1 MAITDK
7 PTALQTDKEVTTS
20 MFESFLTPEED
31 KVEDAV
37 TETEEVTQEEVLEEE
52 PEVSEDL
59 EEDVEDDEEF
69 DDEDEELDEE
79 QTDVEEEALQPQT
92 FTVKVDGQE
101 VEVTQDELING
112 YSRQQ
117 DYTRKTQ
124 ELSQQ
129 RKTIEQQQAELAQ
142 RDAIYSQLLPKME
155 AQLKGE
161 LANEPDWNA
170 LYEDDPVGY
179 VREKQLWDE
188 KKEKLNAVN
197 AEQQRLQQEA
207 YAQQQQQIA
216 QVVQDGQQ
224 RILEIIP
231 EWKNAEIASK
241 EKSAIRDYGI
251 NVLGYSAQEMDA
263 IYDYR
268 ALLGLRNAWLNSKT
282 VEATK
287 KKPTQKAP
295 ARVARPGT
303 TTRKKSVAPAK
314 RAKQVLAKTGKVQDA
329 AKVFEQFLK

>member
-1 MAITDK
+1 MSNNGK
-7 PTALQTDKEVTTS
+7 PTALQTEGQKATS
-20 MFESFLTPEED
+20 AFESFLAPEED
-31 KVEDAV
+31 
-37 TETEEVTQEEVLEEE
+37 TQEEAVIEEAESIEPEIDELEEQ
-52 PEVSEDL
+52 D
-59 EEDVEDDEEF
+59 EEYTEELVDEEELEF
-69 DDEDEELDEE
+69 DDEEDGEEETEVEEVEE
-79 QTDVEEEALQPQT
+79 QPVYRVT
-92 FTVKVDGQE
+92 VDGSE
-101 VEVTQDELING
+101 IEVTQDELING

-124 ELSQQ
+124 ELANQ
-129 RKTIEQQQAELAQ
+129 RKTIEQQAQELAQ
-142 RDAIYSQLLPKME
+142 RDAIYAQLLPKME

-161 LANEPDWNA
+161 LVNEPDWDS
-170 LYEDDPVGY
+170 LYNDDPIAF
-179 VREKQLWDE
+179 VREKQIWDE
-188 KKEKLNAVN
+188 KKEKLKAAQ
-197 AEQQRLQQEA
+197 AEKQRLQEES
-207 YAQQQQQIA
+207 YAQQQQLIA
-216 QVVQDGQQ
+216 QQVQEGQQ
-224 RILEIIP
+224 KILEIIP
-231 EWKNAEIASK
+231 EWKNAEVAQQ
-241 EKSAIRDYGI
+241 EKLAIRDYGI
-251 NVLGYSAQEMDA
+251 NVLGYLPQEMDA

>member
-1 MAITDK
+1 MSNNGK
-7 PTALQTDKEVTTS
+7 PTALQTDSEIAAT
-20 MFESFLTPEED
+20 MFESFLTPEEE
-31 KVEDAV
+31 KVEEAV
-37 TETEEVTQEEVLEEE
+37 AETEEAVEEEVLEEE
-52 PEVSEDL
+52 LEAPETL
-59 EEDVEDDEEF
+59 EEDVEDEEEF
-69 DDEDEELDEE
+69 DEEDELDEE
-79 QTDVEEEALQPQT
+79 QTDVEEEAQQPQT

-101 VEVTQDELING
+101 VEVTQEELING

-124 ELSQQ
+124 ELSQK

-188 KKEKLNAVN
+188 KKEKLNAVA
-197 AEQQRLQQEA
+197 AEQQRLQQDA
-207 YAQQQQQIA
+207 LVKQQEQIEKY
-216 QVVQDGQQ
+216 VQYGNQ
-224 RILEIIP
+224 RLLEIIP
-231 EWKNAEIASK
+231 EWQNPEVAAK
-241 EKSAIRDYGI
+241 EKAAISEYAIRELEYTPEEI
-251 NVLGYSAQEMDA
+251 QQV
-263 IYDYR
+263 YDYR
-268 ALLGLRNAWLNSKT
+268 ALLGLRNAWLNSRT

-303 TTRKKSVAPAK
+303 TNRPKTTTPVKK
-314 RAKQVLAKTGKVQDA
+314 AKQRLAKTGKTSDA
-329 AKVFEQFLK
+329 AKVFEQLI

>member
-1 MAITDK
+1 MSNNGK
-7 PTALQTDKEVTTS
+7 PTALQTEGELATS
-20 MFESFLTPEED
+20 AFESFLAPEED
-31 KVEDAV
+31 K
-37 TETEEVTQEEVLEEE
+37 QEEAVIEEAEESIE
-52 PEVSEDL
+52 PEVDDFDEQDEELVDEEEL
-59 EEDVEDDEEF
+59 EYDDEE
-69 DDEDEELDEE
+69 DGEEETEVEEVEE
-79 QTDVEEEALQPQT
+79 QPVYRVT
-92 FTVKVDGQE
+92 VDGE
-101 VEVTQDELING
+101 EIEVTQDELING

-124 ELSQQ
+124 ELANQ
-129 RKTIEQQQAELAQ
+129 RKTIEQQAQELAQ
-142 RDAIYSQLLPKME
+142 RDAIYAQLLPKLE
-155 AQLKGE
+155 AQLQGE
-161 LANEPDWNA
+161 LVNEPDWDS
-170 LYEDDPVGY
+170 LYNDDPIAF

-188 KKEKLNAVN
+188 KKEKLKAAQ
-197 AEQQRLQQEA
+197 AEQQRLQQES
-207 YAQQQQQIA
+207 YAQQQQLIA
-216 QVVQDGQQ
+216 QQVQEGQQ

-231 EWKNAEIASK
+231 EWKNAEVAQK
-241 EKSAIRDYGI
+241 EKLEIRDYGI
-251 NVLGYSAQEMDA
+251 NVLGYTPQEMDA

>member
-1 MAITDK
+1 MSNNGK
-7 PTALQTDKEVTTS
+7 PTALQTEGELATS
-20 MFESFLTPEED
+20 AFESFLAPEED
-31 KVEDAV
+31 
-37 TETEEVTQEEVLEEE
+37 TQEEAVIEEAESIE
-52 PEVSEDL
+52 PEIDEFEEQDEELVDEEDL
-59 EEDVEDDEEF
+59 EYDDEE
-69 DDEDEELDEE
+69 DGEEETEVEEVEE
-79 QTDVEEEALQPQT
+79 QPVYRVT
-92 FTVKVDGQE
+92 VDGE
-101 VEVTQDELING
+101 EIEVTQDELING

-124 ELSQQ
+124 ELANQ
-129 RKTIEQQQAELAQ
+129 RKTIEQQAQELAQ
-142 RDAIYSQLLPKME
+142 RDAIYAQLLPKME
-155 AQLKGE
+155 AQLQGE
-161 LANEPDWNA
+161 LVNEPDWDS
-170 LYEDDPVGY
+170 LYNDDPIAF

-188 KKEKLNAVN
+188 KKEKLKAAQ
-197 AEQQRLQQEA
+197 AERQRLQQES
-207 YAQQQQQIA
+207 YVQQQQLIA
-216 QVVQDGQQ
+216 QQVQEGQQ
-224 RILEIIP
+224 RLLEIIP
-231 EWKNAEIASK
+231 EWKNAEVASK
-241 EKSAIRDYGI
+241 EKLAIRDYGI
-251 NVLGYSAQEMDA
+251 NVLGYSSQEMDA

>member
-1 MAITDK
+1 MSNNGK
-7 PTALQTDKEVTTS
+7 PTALQTEGESTTAA
-20 MFESFLTPEED
+20 FESFLAPEKD
-31 KVEDAV
+31 
-37 TETEEVTQEEVLEEE
+37 TQEEAVIEEVEESVE
-52 PEVSEDL
+52 PEDDDFEEVEELVDEDDL
-59 EEDVEDDEEF
+59 EYDDEE
-69 DDEDEELDEE
+69 DGEEETEVEELEE
-79 QTDVEEEALQPQT
+79 QPVYRVT
-92 FTVKVDGQE
+92 VDGNE
-101 VEVTQDELING
+101 IEVTQDELLNG

-124 ELSQQ
+124 ELANQ
-129 RKTIEQQQAELAQ
+129 RKLIEQQAQELQQ
-142 RDAIYSQLLPKME
+142 RDAIYAQLLPKME

-161 LANEPDWNA
+161 LVNEPDWNS
-170 LYEDDPVGY
+170 LYDDDPIAY
-179 VREKQLWDE
+179 VREKQIWDE
-188 KKEKLNAVN
+188 KKEKLTAVS

-216 QVVQDGQQ
+216 HVVQEGQQ
-224 RILEIIP
+224 RILQIIP

-295 ARVARPGT
+295 ARVARPGST
-303 TTRKKSVAPAK
+303 SRKKSLAPAQ

>member
-1 MAITDK
+1 MSNNGK
-7 PTALQTDKEVTTS
+7 PTALQTEGELATS
-20 MFESFLTPEED
+20 AFESFLAPEED
-31 KVEDAV
+31 
-37 TETEEVTQEEVLEEE
+37 TQEEAVIEEAEEVIE
-52 PEVSEDL
+52 PEIDEFEEQDEELVDEEDL
-59 EEDVEDDEEF
+59 EYDDEE
-69 DDEDEELDEE
+69 DGEEETEVEEVEE
-79 QTDVEEEALQPQT
+79 QPVYRVT
-92 FTVKVDGQE
+92 VDGE
-101 VEVTQDELING
+101 EIEVTQDELLNG

-124 ELSQQ
+124 ELANQ
-129 RKTIEQQQAELAQ
+129 RKTIEQQAQELAQ
-142 RDAIYSQLLPKME
+142 RDAIYAQLLPKME
-155 AQLKGE
+155 AQLQGE
-161 LANEPDWNA
+161 LVNEPDWDS
-170 LYEDDPVGY
+170 LYNDDPIAF

-188 KKEKLNAVN
+188 KKEKLKAAQ
-197 AEQQRLQQEA
+197 AEQQRLQQES
-207 YAQQQQQIA
+207 YAQQQQLIA
-216 QVVQDGQQ
+216 QQVQEGQQ
-224 RILEIIP
+224 KLLEIIP
-231 EWKNAEIASK
+231 EWKNAEVASK
-241 EKSAIRDYGI
+241 EKLAIRDYGI
-251 NVLGYSAQEMDA
+251 NVLGYSSQEMDA

>member
-1 MAITDK
+1 MSNNGK
-7 PTALQTDKEVTTS
+7 PTALQTEGESTTAA
-20 MFESFLTPEED
+20 FESFLAPKED
-31 KVEDAV
+31 KQEEAV
-37 TETEEVTQEEVLEEE
+37 IEEVEESFE
-52 PEVSEDL
+52 PEVEDFEEQDEELVDEEEL
-59 EEDVEDDEEF
+59 EYDDEE
-69 DDEDEELDEE
+69 DGEEETEVEELEE
-79 QTDVEEEALQPQT
+79 QPVYRVT
-92 FTVKVDGQE
+92 VDGNE
-101 VEVTQDELING
+101 IEVTQDELLNG

-124 ELSQQ
+124 ELANQ
-129 RKTIEQQQAELAQ
+129 RKLIEQQAQELQQ
-142 RDAIYSQLLPKME
+142 RDAIYAQLLPKME

-161 LANEPDWNA
+161 LVNEPDWNS
-170 LYEDDPVGY
+170 LYDDDPIAY
-179 VREKQLWDE
+179 VREKQIWDE
-188 KKEKLNAVN
+188 KKEKLTAVS

-216 QVVQDGQQ
+216 YIVQDGQQ
-224 RILEIIP
+224 RILQIIP

-287 KKPTQKAP
+287 KKPTQKSP
-295 ARVARPGT
+295 SRVARPGSS
-303 TTRKKSVAPAK
+303 TRKKSLAPAQ

>member
-1 MAITDK
+1 MSNNGK
-7 PTALQTDKEVTTS
+7 PTALQTEGELATS
-20 MFESFLTPEED
+20 AFESFLAPEED
-31 KVEDAV
+31 
-37 TETEEVTQEEVLEEE
+37 TQEEAVIEEAESIE
-52 PEVSEDL
+52 PEIDEFEEQDEELVDEEDL
-59 EEDVEDDEEF
+59 EYDDEE
-69 DDEDEELDEE
+69 DGEEETEVEEVEE
-79 QTDVEEEALQPQT
+79 QPVYRVT
-92 FTVKVDGQE
+92 VDGE
-101 VEVTQDELING
+101 EIEVTQDELING

-124 ELSQQ
+124 ELANQ
-129 RKTIEQQQAELAQ
+129 RKTIEQQAQELAQ
-142 RDAIYSQLLPKME
+142 RDAIYAQLLPKME
-155 AQLKGE
+155 AQLQGE
-161 LANEPDWNA
+161 LVNEPDWDS
-170 LYEDDPVGY
+170 LYNDDPIAF

-188 KKEKLNAVN
+188 KKEKLKAAQ
-197 AEQQRLQQEA
+197 AERQRLQQES
-207 YAQQQQQIA
+207 YVQQQQLIA
-216 QVVQDGQQ
+216 QQVQEGQQ
-224 RILEIIP
+224 KLLEIIP
-231 EWKNAEIASK
+231 EWKNAEVASK
-241 EKSAIRDYGI
+241 EKLAIRDYGI
-251 NVLGYSAQEMDA
+251 NVLGYSSQEMDA